1 MLAFALGVLSSL
13 VATIVYVVSLRVS
26 LRWWRAYPR
35 GIRLVA
41 PDREWYLKR
50 IADLI
55 RSNKNRLFYK
65 GFTGFDLFSSE
76 VIKSAFDE
84 TRTDNWSEFVFVL
97 TEPNSPAFDS
107 ERNRYYTRA
116 HLEHLQ
122 ETVRQYLQER
132 LLPCVRVRDG
142 GTCGVFWIPEEK
154 NFQNVLILD
163 DEAFIFLR
171 GFTETKGPAGQIIVN
186 VTFSKAPELVRELL
200 LFMKERYL
208 RLARAMPSS
217 DGRVVSR

>member
-1 MLAFALGVLSSL
+1 MFEFVLGVLASL
-13 VATIVYVVSLRVS
+13 VATIIYVVASRAS

-35 GIRLVA
+35 GIRIVA
-41 PDREWYLKR
+41 TDREWYLSR

-55 RSNKNRLFYK
+55 RSNKNRLFFK

-76 VIKSAFDE
+76 MIKSALDA
-84 TRTDNWSEFVFVL
+84 TRTDNWNEMVFVL
-97 TEPNSPAFDS
+97 TDPDSSAFDS
-107 ERNRYYTRA
+107 ERNRYYTRT
-116 HLEHLQ
+116 HLTHLQ

-142 GTCGVFWIPEEK
+142 GICGVFLIPEDK
-154 NFQNVLILD
+154 NFLNLLVLD

-186 VTFSKAPELVRELL
+186 VTLSKAPELVRELL
-200 LFMKERYL
+200 VFMKERYL
-208 RLARAMPSS
+208 RLARTVPSN
-217 DGRVVSR
+217 GKVVSG